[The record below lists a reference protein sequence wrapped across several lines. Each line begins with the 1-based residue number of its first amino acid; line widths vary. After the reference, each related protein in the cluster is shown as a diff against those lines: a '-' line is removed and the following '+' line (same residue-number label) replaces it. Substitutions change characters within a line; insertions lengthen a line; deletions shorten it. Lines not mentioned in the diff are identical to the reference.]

1 MSNKVFELYTNP
13 SISSDIR
20 DGINELVQEEFIKIE
35 EIRLN
40 TDEFDIYYSL
50 INDGETDRY
59 IGKGE
64 ASTIALAV
72 KHKAIVL
79 CNDCKNVGFYLEKY
93 SLKSLNTADIIKR
106 AYQKKIITRDDAE
119 EIWGQMKKQG
129 TAAEKGFDIS
139 PVFGNQMPDL
149 FDLPGLSTGPFNDR
163 VQKNAPFRRNY

>member
-59 IGKGE
+59 IGKGRH
-64 ASTIALAV
+64 L
-72 KHKAIVL
+72 
-79 CNDCKNVGFYLEKY
+79 
-93 SLKSLNTADIIKR
+93 
-106 AYQKKIITRDDAE
+106 Q
-119 EIWGQMKKQG
+119 
-129 TAAEKGFDIS
+129 
-139 PVFGNQMPDL
+139 
-149 FDLPGLSTGPFNDR
+149 
-163 VQKNAPFRRNY
+163 

>member
-64 ASTIALAV
+64 AS
-72 KHKAIVL
+72 
-79 CNDCKNVGFYLEKY
+79 DR
-93 SLKSLNTADIIKR
+93 KS
-106 AYQKKIITRDDAE
+106 
-119 EIWGQMKKQG
+119 
-129 TAAEKGFDIS
+129 
-139 PVFGNQMPDL
+139 V
-149 FDLPGLSTGPFNDR
+149 
-163 VQKNAPFRRNY
+163 V